1 VTAADVATTT
11 RTPSTTPP
19 TGDDEPESA
28 AVVDLAAIRHNL
40 RVLGTAAGRAQ
51 VMAVLKADAY
61 GHGLL
66 PVARAALAAGT
77 TWFGVARASD
87 ALLLRTE
94 LRPAD
99 AHVLTW
105 LHTPDAPFARLLA
118 AEVDVSVGAPWALQ
132 EVAAAARDT
141 GRVARVH
148 LKVDTGMGRNGV
160 GADQLASLA
169 RRAAS
174 LAAAGHVEVVGLW
187 THLACADTPGHPAT
201 HDQVARF
208 EDATD
213 VLRGVGIEVPL
224 RHVAASAGTLTDPRL
239 HYDLVR
245 PGLAVYGLSPL
256 PPGDP
261 RASMLTPAMTLRSR
275 LAAVRPVPAGTPVSY
290 GSEHRTTR
298 RTVLGLVPLGYADGV
313 PRHASTDGRGP
324 ARVHVGGR
332 AAPVVGR
339 ICMDQLVVDLGP
351 GAGDAPGDVVT
362 LFGPPGAG
370 GVPTAAHWAASAG
383 TIPYEVVSR
392 VAAAVPR
399 TYRDDDA
406 P

>member
-1 VTAADVATTT
+1 MTAADVATTT
-11 RTPSTTPP
+11 RTPSTTPSA
-19 TGDDEPESA
+19 GDDEPESA
-28 AVVDLAAIRHNL
+28 AVVDLAAIRRNL
-40 RVLGTAAGRAQ
+40 RVLRTAAGSAQ

-61 GHGLL
+61 GHGVL

-77 TWFGVARASD
+77 TWLGVARASD
-87 ALLLRTE
+87 ALRLRTE

-99 AHVLTW
+99 ARVLTW
-105 LHTPDAPFARLLA
+105 LHTPGAPFTRLLA
-118 AEVDVSVGAPWALQ
+118 AEVDVSVGAPWALE

-160 GADQLASLA
+160 GTEDLASLA

-174 LAAAGHVEVVGLW
+174 LAATGHVEVVGLW

-275 LAAVRPVPAGTPVSY
+275 LAAVRTVPAGTPVSY
-290 GSEHRTTR
+290 GSAHRTTR

-313 PRHASTDGRGP
+313 PRHALGLPFR
-324 ARVHVGGR
+324 GGR
-332 AAPVVGR
+332 LQDLAREALR
-339 ICMDQLVVDLGP
+339 I
-351 GAGDAPGDVVT
+351 
-362 LFGPPGAG
+362 
-370 GVPTAAHWAASAG
+370 
-383 TIPYEVVSR
+383 
-392 VAAAVPR
+392 AAAGLGRRARLNARGEDERDFLAPLLETVEAGR
-399 TYRDDDA
+399 TPAEYKLALFHGEWGGDIDRVFSEFA
-406 P
+406 Y

>member
-1 VTAADVATTT
+1 MPTADAARGPAAGTDMA
-11 RTPSTTPP
+11 
-19 TGDDEPESA
+19 GADDESRVE
-28 AVVDLAAIRHNL
+28 VDLAAVRHNL
-40 RVLGTAAGRAQ
+40 RVLRTAAGQAQ

-66 PVARAALAAGT
+66 PVARTALAAGT

-87 ALLLRTE
+87 ALRLRTE

-99 AHVLTW
+99 ARVLTW
-105 LHTPDAPFARLLA
+105 LHTPGAPFARLLDSD
-118 AEVDVSVGAPWALQ
+118 VDVSVGAPWALE

-160 GADQLASLA
+160 GSGELVPLA

-174 LAAAGHVEVVGLW
+174 LAATGRVEVVGLW

-213 VLRGVGIEVPL
+213 VLRTAGIDVPL
-224 RHVAASAGTLTDPRL
+224 RHVAASAATLTDPRL

-245 PGLAVYGLSPL
+245 PGLATYGLSPL

-275 LAAVRPVPAGTPVSY
+275 LAAVRTVPPGTPVSY
-290 GSEHRTTR
+290 GSEHRTAR

-324 ARVHVGGR
+324 ARVHVNGR
-332 AAPVVGR
+332 AARVVGR

-351 GAGDAPGDVVT
+351 GAGDAPGDAVT

-383 TIPYEVVSR
+383 TITYEVVSR
-392 VAAAVPR
+392 ASAALPR

-406 P
+406 S

>member
-1 VTAADVATTT
+1 MPTADAARGPAAGTDTA
-11 RTPSTTPP
+11 
-19 TGDDEPESA
+19 GADDESRVE
-28 AVVDLAAIRHNL
+28 VDLAAVRHNL
-40 RVLGTAAGRAQ
+40 RVLRTAAGQAQ

-66 PVARAALAAGT
+66 PVARTALAAGT

-87 ALLLRTE
+87 ALRLRTA

-99 AHVLTW
+99 ARVLTW
-105 LHTPDAPFARLLA
+105 LHTPGAPFARLLDA
-118 AEVDVSVGAPWALQ
+118 DVDVSVGAPWALE

-160 GADQLASLA
+160 GRDALVPLV

-174 LAAAGHVEVVGLW
+174 LAATGRVEVVGLW

-213 VLRGVGIEVPL
+213 VLRAAGIEVPL
-224 RHVAASAGTLTDPRL
+224 RHVAASAATLTDPHL

-245 PGLAVYGLSPL
+245 PGLATYGLSPL

-261 RASMLTPAMTLRSR
+261 RASTLTPAMTLRSR
-275 LAAVRPVPAGTPVSY
+275 LAAVRTVPPGTPVSY
-290 GSEHRTTR
+290 GSEHRTVR

-324 ARVHVGGR
+324 ARVHVNGR
-332 AAPVVGR
+332 AARVVGR

-351 GAGDAPGDVVT
+351 RAGDAPGDAVT

-383 TIPYEVVSR
+383 TITYEVVSR
-392 VAAAVPR
+392 ASAALPR

-406 P
+406 S